1 MQKQWKRLP
10 DGELAVMQ
18 ALWDAGRPLL
28 RAELDAAVGKA
39 NGWAPQVLVT
49 MLARLEKKA
58 FVTREKAGRGYLYAA
73 AVGREEYL
81 ASESESLLEK
91 LYGGRPAGFIAALQ
105 QAKGLSARDIAELEQ
120 ILQKAKEEL

>member
-39 NGWAPQVLVT
+39 NGWGPQVLVT

-58 FVTREKAGRGYLYAA
+58 FVTREKAGSIGKCGACEMLVDGKIRRICITKVAYFQYNDHIISCSTLGNHYIFRNYIFPFARNN
-73 AVGREEYL
+73 GNP
-81 ASESESLLEK
+81 SL
-91 LYGGRPAGFIAALQ
+91 Q
-105 QAKGLSARDIAELEQ
+105 
-120 ILQKAKEEL
+120 